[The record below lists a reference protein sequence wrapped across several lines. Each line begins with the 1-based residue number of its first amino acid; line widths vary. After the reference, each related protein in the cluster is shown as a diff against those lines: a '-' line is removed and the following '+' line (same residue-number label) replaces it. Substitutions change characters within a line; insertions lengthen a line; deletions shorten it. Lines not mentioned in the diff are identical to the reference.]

1 MSSRSTMFSESFTHH
16 VRGSQSAF
24 PEEQTFFVIC
34 PRILPTFLE
43 LLGGYGLLSSCEL
56 NLS

>member
-1 MSSRSTMFSESFTHH
+1 MSSRSTMFSESCTHH

-34 PRILPTFLE
+34 PRILPAFLE
-43 LLGGYGLLSSCEL
+43 LLGAMACYPRAS
-56 NLS
+56 